1 MNITVVVS
9 AIAGL
14 SWVIVVALLVLVIL
28 RITRQQ
34 RVRALTTGLIVSLLF
49 ALVINTVSAGLV
61 FIEPQER
68 GVVISALQQGIR
80 PEALQPGLKWVV
92 PYFENVVTYSI
103 SRQTYTMSITHVE
116 GDIQGDDS
124 VEARTS
130 DGQVVKIDASI
141 IFAIDPTEVTDV
153 HIKWQNQYV
162 NNLVRPQARG
172 VIREAVSQ
180 FGVEEVYSI
189 KRSELNQQLNEKM
202 AAKLEEGGLLLVDFV
217 LRNITFSDEYA
228 QSVEQKQIA
237 EQKAQEAAFV
247 VEQRKQEAE
256 QARQTAQGLA
266 DAAVLEA
273 EGKAKSRVIAANAE
287 AEAVVIQANANAE
300 ARLIQAQA
308 EQEALEFIALALA
321 ANPDL
326 LNYEY
331 IQKLAPGIQVMLV
344 PNDNPY
350 LLPLPSLESGENAGA
365 VDATVLP
372 TPSVVVT
379 DTTP

>member
-1 MNITVVVS
+1 MNITIVVS

-14 SWVIVVALLVLVIL
+14 SWLVVVALVVLVIL
-28 RITRQQ
+28 RATRRQP
-34 RVRALTTGLIVSLLF
+34 VKAVTTGLIVSLAF
-49 ALVINTVSAGLV
+49 ALIINTVSAGLV

-68 GVVISALQQGIR
+68 GVVISALQKGIR
-80 PEALQPGLKWVV
+80 PQALQPGLSWVV

-103 SRQTYTMSITHVE
+103 SRQTYTMSIAAEE
-116 GDIQGDDS
+116 GEIRGDDS

-130 DGQVVKIDASI
+130 DGQVVLVDASI
-141 IFAIDPTEVTDV
+141 IFTIDPARVTDV
-153 HIKWQNQYV
+153 HIMWQDQYV

-180 FGVEEVYSI
+180 FRVEEVYSI
-189 KRSELNQQLNEKM
+189 KRTELNQQLNQKM
-202 AAKLEEGGLLLVDFV
+202 SDKLEQGGLLLVDFV

-247 VEQRKQEAE
+247 VDQRKQEAE
-256 QARQTAQGLA
+256 QVRQTAQGAA

-273 EGKAKSRVIAANAE
+273 EGKAKSWVIAANAE
-287 AEAVVIQANANAE
+287 AEALVIQANAAAE
-300 ARLIQAQA
+300 ARLIQAKA
-308 EQEALEFIALALA
+308 EQQALQLIAAALA

-331 IQKLAPGIQVMLV
+331 IQKLGPGIQVMLV

-350 LLPLPSLESGENAGA
+350 LLPLPSLMGDETTE
-365 VDATVLP
+365 ATILP
-372 TPSVVVT
+372 TPSTVIT
-379 DTTP
+379 DTAP